1 MRSLYSTKTS
11 IRTFFE
17 MKDIITL
24 LSPRYLAIIR
34 RGLSKKKLIGMSF
47 FAGIGMAIWSII
59 FYVSYRVL
67 TYFKHAENIGDFLSY
82 KLLSMILLTL
92 FSLLI
97 FSAILTALSKLFLSN
112 DLGLVHGLPVS
123 SETIFISRWI
133 ESSFDSAWMMI
144 LYTAPAFIAFGIV
157 FDGSVLYYFFLLGSL
172 LLISIIA
179 CGLSSL
185 VVMPIVLILP
195 ATRIRS
201 VFAFFGLG
209 MFILLYVG
217 FRIMQPERFVNPEG
231 FASIMLYLRTIGMP
245 STPLIPSTWVFD
257 TLKSSLESQY
267 FDAFFHMSILFSFA
281 GALIF
286 LNIVIARHIYF
297 QGYSKSQTAQSRL
310 IEGNNQFIYR
320 LMNRIP
326 GTVRAL
332 LIKEMRTFWR
342 DQTQWSQLFL
352 IAALI
357 VIYLYNFS
365 VLPFDQSPMKMH
377 YIENLFS
384 FLNIALAAFV
394 LTAIGARFVFP
405 SISHEGMAFWI
416 IQSSPITIKTY
427 MWIKWLG
434 YFIPLI
440 ILSEL
445 LIVTTNILLHVNPF
459 MKVLS
464 VITMLC
470 ITPGVVATGIG
481 LGAAYPDF
489 KSENPTQTVTGFGG
503 LMYMFCS
510 SAFFGS
516 VILLETGPV
525 YLLFKNHFQIVFFT
539 GTEFLFLVFCLSL
552 ALLICV
558 LMLFFAMRFGERR
571 LTQRMQNT
579 SLDDDHSCQNQ
590 QIERVSSGAPSATRK
605 GILLARVNQ
614 IISGYAN
621 RYPAKKVLEEIHSCY

>member
-1 MRSLYSTKTS
+1 MKN
-11 IRTFFE
+11 IR
-17 MKDIITL
+17 IL
-24 LSPRYLAIIR
+24 LSPRYLAILR
-34 RGLSKKKLIGMSF
+34 RGLTMKKFIGMSF
-47 FAGIGMAIWSII
+47 FAGIGMIIWSII

-67 TYFKHAENIGDFLSY
+67 TYFKHVENIGDFLSY
-82 KLLSMILLTL
+82 KLLSMILLML

-112 DLGLVHGLPVS
+112 DLELVHSLPVA

-133 ESSFDSAWMMI
+133 EITFDSSWMML

-157 FDGSVLYYFFLLGSL
+157 FDGNFLYYFYLLCSLFLM
-172 LLISIIA
+172 SIIA

-185 VVMPIVLILP
+185 IVMPIVLILP
-195 ATRIRS
+195 ATRIRT
-201 VFAFFGLG
+201 VFIFFGLG
-209 MFILLYVG
+209 LFILLYVG

-231 FASIMLYLRTIGMP
+231 FASVLMYLRTISTP

-257 TLKSSLESQY
+257 TLKSTLECRYSS
-267 FDAFFHMSILFSFA
+267 AFLNISILFSFSS
-281 GALIF
+281 ALVCFNVI
-286 LNIVIARHIYF
+286 IARYIYF
-297 QGYSKSQTAQSRL
+297 IGYSKSQTAQSRL
-310 IEGNNQFIYR
+310 ITGNSQIIYR
-320 LMNRIP
+320 LTQKIP
-326 GTVRAL
+326 GPIRAV
-332 LIKEMRTFWR
+332 LIKEMKTFWR

-365 VLPFDQSPMKMH
+365 VLPFDQNSMKTM

-405 SISHEGMAFWI
+405 SISHEGASFWI
-416 IQSSPITIKTY
+416 IQSSPISIKTY

-434 YFIPLI
+434 YFIPLL

-445 LIVTTNILLHVNPF
+445 LIITTNILLNVSPF

-489 KSENPTQTVTGFGG
+489 KSENPTQTVTSFGG

-516 VILLETGPV
+516 VVLLETGPV
-525 YLLFKNHFQIVFFT
+525 YLFFKSHFQTDFLSGMDLLFIVIS
-539 GTEFLFLVFCLSL
+539 LSL
-552 ALLICV
+552 AFLICV
-558 LMLFFAMRFGERR
+558 LMLFLPMQFGKRR
-571 LTQRMQNT
+571 LTQTIQNK
-579 SLDDDHSCQNQ
+579 SHEDVDSK
-590 QIERVSSGAPSATRK
+590 I
-605 GILLARVNQ
+605 
-614 IISGYAN
+614 
-621 RYPAKKVLEEIHSCY
+621 

>member
-1 MRSLYSTKTS
+1 
-11 IRTFFE
+11 
-17 MKDIITL
+17 MKDILTL
-24 LSPRYLAIIR
+24 LRPRYLAIIR
-34 RGLSKKKLIGMSF
+34 RGLSLNKFIGMSF
-47 FAGIGMAIWSII
+47 FAGIGMVIWSII

-92 FSLLI
+92 FSLLV

-112 DLGLVHGLPVS
+112 DLGLVHSLPVA
-123 SETIFISRWI
+123 SETIYISRWI
-133 ESSFDSAWMMI
+133 ESTFDSSWMML

-157 FDGSVLYYFFLLGSL
+157 FDGSFLYYIFLFFSL
-172 LLISIIA
+172 LLMSIIA

-185 VVMPIVLILP
+185 IVMPIVLILP

-201 VFAFFGLG
+201 VFVFFGLG
-209 MFILLYVG
+209 MFVLLYIG

-231 FASIMLYLRTIGMP
+231 FASVMLYLRTISTP
-245 STPLIPSTWVFD
+245 STPLIPCTWVFD
-257 TLKSSLESQY
+257 TLKSALENQY
-267 FDAFFHMSILFSFA
+267 NDAVFHISILFSFSC
-281 GALIF
+281 ALIC
-286 LNIVIARHIYF
+286 LNTLIARYIYF
-297 QGYSKSQTAQSRL
+297 TGYSKSQTAQSRL
-310 IEGNNQFIYR
+310 IAGNNQMIYR
-320 LMNRIP
+320 LMDRLP
-326 GTVRAL
+326 GPVRAV
-332 LIKEMRTFWR
+332 LIKETKTFWR

-365 VLPFDQSPMKMH
+365 VLPFDQSPMKAH

-405 SISHEGMAFWI
+405 SISHEGMSFWI
-416 IQSSPITIKTY
+416 IQSSPISIRTY
-427 MWIKWLG
+427 LWIKWLG

-445 LIVTTNILLHVNPF
+445 LIVTTNILLNVNPF
-459 MKVLS
+459 MKILS
-464 VITMLC
+464 VITMLF

-489 KSENPTQTVTGFGG
+489 KSENPAQTVTGFGG

-516 VILLETGPV
+516 VVLLETGPV
-525 YLLFKNHFQIVFFT
+525 YIFFKNHFRIDFLTNTDIIFIV
-539 GTEFLFLVFCLSL
+539 LSLSL

-558 LMLFFAMRFGERR
+558 VMLFLPMWFGERR
-571 LTQRMQNT
+571 LTQTMQNK
-579 SLDDDHSCQNQ
+579 SHEDMDSESIQN
-590 QIERVSSGAPSATRK
+590 IETLSSDIASETRK
-605 GILLARVNQ
+605 GILLARVNK
-614 IISGYAN
+614 IRSGHAT
-621 RYPAKKVLEEIHSCY
+621 RYPAKKVLEEIHSCF

>member
-1 MRSLYSTKTS
+1 MN
-11 IRTFFE
+11 
-17 MKDIITL
+17 DIITL
-24 LSPRYLAIIR
+24 LRPRYLAFIR
-34 RGLSKKKLIGMSF
+34 RGLSKQKLIGISF
-47 FAGIGMAIWSII
+47 FAGIGIIIWSII
-59 FYVSYRVL
+59 FYVSFRVL
-67 TYFKHAENIGDFLSY
+67 TYFKHTENIGDFLSY

-97 FSAILTALSKLFLSN
+97 FSAILTSLSKLFLSN

-123 SETIFISRWI
+123 SEIIFVSRWI
-133 ESSFDSAWMMI
+133 ESIFDSSWMML

-157 FDGSVLYYFFLLGSL
+157 FDGSLLYYIFLAGSL

-185 VVMPIVLILP
+185 IVMPIVMALP

-201 VFAFFGLG
+201 VFVFFGLG

-231 FASIMLYLRTIGMP
+231 FASVMLYLRTISMP
-245 STPLIPSTWVFD
+245 SSPFIPSTWVFD
-257 TLKSSLESQY
+257 TLKSALECQY
-267 FDAFFHMSILFSFA
+267 MDAFFHISILFSFA
-281 GALIF
+281 GTMIF
-286 LNIVIARHIYF
+286 LNRVIARHIYF
-297 QGYSKSQTAQSRL
+297 NGYSKSQTAQSRL
-310 IEGNNQFIYR
+310 VTGNNQLIYR
-320 LMNRIP
+320 LMKKFP
-326 GTVRAL
+326 GPVRAL

-352 IAALI
+352 IGALI

-416 IQSSPITIKTY
+416 IQSSPLSMKTY
-427 MWIKWLG
+427 LWIKWLG
-434 YFIPLI
+434 YFFPLI

-445 LIVTTNILLHVNPF
+445 LIVTTNILLQVNPF

-464 VITMLC
+464 VITLLC

-489 KSENPTQTVTGFGG
+489 QSENPTQTVTGFGG

-516 VILLETGPV
+516 VVLLETGPV
-525 YLLFKNHFQIVFFT
+525 YLLFKNHFHLVFLT
-539 GTEFLFLVFCLSL
+539 GIELFFIIFCLSL
-552 ALLICV
+552 AFIICMLV
-558 LMLFFAMRFGERR
+558 LFLPMRFGERR
-571 LTQRMQNT
+571 LTQTMQKI
-579 SLDDDHSCQNQ
+579 SQDDYHSFQVKR
-590 QIERVSSGAPSATRK
+590 IDRLSSGITSVIRK
-605 GILLARVNQ
+605 EILLTRVNQ
-614 IISGYAN
+614 IKSGYAN
-621 RYPAKKVLEEIHSCY
+621 RYPAKKVLEEIYSCY

>member
-1 MRSLYSTKTS
+1 
-11 IRTFFE
+11 
-17 MKDIITL
+17 MKDILTL
-24 LSPRYLAIIR
+24 LRPRYLAIIR
-34 RGLSKKKLIGMSF
+34 QNLSMKKLIGMSF
-47 FAGIGMAIWSII
+47 FAGIGMIIWSII

-112 DLGLVHGLPVS
+112 DLGLVHGLPVA
-123 SETIFISRWI
+123 SEAIFISRWI
-133 ESSFDSAWMMI
+133 ESTFDSSWMML

-157 FDGSVLYYFFLLGSL
+157 FDGSFLYYFFVLFSL
-172 LLISIIA
+172 LLMAIIA

-185 VVMPIVLILP
+185 IIIPIVLILP

-201 VFAFFGLG
+201 VFVFFGLG
-209 MFILLYVG
+209 MFVLLYVG
-217 FRIMQPERFVNPEG
+217 FRIMQPEKLVNPEG
-231 FASIMLYLRTIGMP
+231 FASIMLYLRTISMP
-245 STPLIPSTWVFD
+245 STPLIPCTWVFD
-257 TLKSSLESQY
+257 TLKSALEKQY
-267 FDAFFHMSILFSFA
+267 IDTVFHTGLLFSFSS
-281 GALIF
+281 ALIC
-286 LNIVIARHIYF
+286 LNVIIARWIYF
-297 QGYSKSQTAQSRL
+297 AGYSKSQTAQSRL
-310 IEGNNQFIYR
+310 IEGNNQIIYR
-320 LMNRIP
+320 LTNKISGP
-326 GTVRAL
+326 VRAV
-332 LIKEMRTFWR
+332 LIKEVKTFWR

-365 VLPFDQSPMKMH
+365 VLPFDQSPMKAY

-405 SISHEGMAFWI
+405 SISHEGMSFWI
-416 IQSSPITIKTY
+416 IQSSPISIKTY
-427 MWIKWLG
+427 LWIKWLG
-434 YFIPLI
+434 YLIPLL

-445 LIVTTNILLHVNPF
+445 LIITTNILLHVNPF
-459 MKVLS
+459 MKILS

-516 VILLETGPV
+516 VVLLETGPV
-525 YLLFKNHFQIVFFT
+525 YIFFKNHFQIS
-539 GTEFLFLVFCLSL
+539 FLTNTDILFIVINLLL

-558 LMLFFAMRFGERR
+558 MMLFIPMKFGERR
-571 LTQRMQNT
+571 LTQTIQNK
-579 SLDDDHSCQNQ
+579 SQKDKNAVSIQK
-590 QIERVSSGAPSATRK
+590 IEKLSSDPTPETRK
-605 GILLARVNQ
+605 GILLSRVNM
-614 IISGYAN
+614 IKSGNAN
-621 RYPAKKVLEEIHSCY
+621 RYPAMKVFEEIRSCY